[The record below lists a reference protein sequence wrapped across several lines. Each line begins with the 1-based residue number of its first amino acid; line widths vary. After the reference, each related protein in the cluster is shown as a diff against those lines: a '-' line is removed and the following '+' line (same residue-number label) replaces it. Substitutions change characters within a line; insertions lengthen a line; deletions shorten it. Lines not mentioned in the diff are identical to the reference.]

1 MSSDCSRSPRIM
13 NPCEGC
19 LMPSSAP
26 PGSLDASRMV
36 IRLPSICPSRM
47 RNGRGQRPD
56 ARSDDIRGLLVH
68 ALRLPGAG
76 ERFEVATLVVH
87 CVSCFWVCLDI
98 RPNQTTVKF
107 EPSAS
112 SALWPPISRSRL
124 APSAGPNP
132 LRIGE
137 ICVYVRK
144 ASADVRRAQIDP
156 RDEAS
161 ATLVGITYTLV
172 ETPSLSAIR
181 TQSIKDLACVFRA
194 RS

>member
-1 MSSDCSRSPRIM
+1 M
-13 NPCEGC
+13 
-19 LMPSSAP
+19 
-26 PGSLDASRMV
+26 
-36 IRLPSICPSRM
+36 
-47 RNGRGQRPD
+47 
-56 ARSDDIRGLLVH
+56 
-68 ALRLPGAG
+68 
-76 ERFEVATLVVH
+76 
-87 CVSCFWVCLDI
+87 
-98 RPNQTTVKF
+98 KF

-161 ATLVGITYTLV
+161 TTLVGITYNWWRRQACLPFGPNQSKTLFA
-172 ETPSLSAIR
+172 SFAL
-181 TQSIKDLACVFRA
+181 DLAAMDGSLA
-194 RS
+194 RDAAQAVRVPVIVGNSIRLSRKERPRLILWTAPPPGRNWP